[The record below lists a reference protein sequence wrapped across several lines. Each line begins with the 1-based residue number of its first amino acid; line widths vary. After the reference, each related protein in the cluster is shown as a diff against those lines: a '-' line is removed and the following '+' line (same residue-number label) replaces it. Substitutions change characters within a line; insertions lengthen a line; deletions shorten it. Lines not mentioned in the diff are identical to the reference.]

1 MILPYL
7 LPLLPYMLLTLLIAY
22 MGQNTKFGFWGNFW
36 ISLLLTPIV
45 GIVVLVAQDSRPPK
59 PSRTNSRKFS

>member
-36 ISLLLTPIV
+36 ISLILTPIV
-45 GIVVLVAQDSRPPK
+45 GIVVLVAQDSRAAK
-59 PSRTNSRKFS
+59 SSRANRRTVS